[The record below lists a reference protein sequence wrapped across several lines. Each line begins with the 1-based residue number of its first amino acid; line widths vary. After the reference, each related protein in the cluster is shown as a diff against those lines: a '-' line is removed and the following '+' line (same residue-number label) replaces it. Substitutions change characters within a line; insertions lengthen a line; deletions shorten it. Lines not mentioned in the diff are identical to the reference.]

1 MHGYDYIISNRYVSA
16 SMMHHGG
23 KIQDPEERLEYISW
37 LKNLEFE
44 IFGIPEP
51 DKVLFLDVPPEVSQ
65 KLVDKKDNREY
76 IK

>member
-1 MHGYDYIISNRYVSA
+1 
-16 SMMHHGG
+16 MMHHGG

-65 KLVDKKDNREY
+65 KLVEKKDNREY